1 LPCSLPGRY
10 RQRISVRCLELSSQ
24 EEILGF
30 RRCENAFPAPGLRTM
45 DLMAAAPS
53 WSSRAKAHHLA
64 LCHLPGHFERLDE
77 SLDSSIRS
85 TDASVPRAPRVLTV
99 SVAPLLSRKR
109 AKLGTRLVRAS
120 AGSTEP
126 RRRLRTRHRTLR
138 SPPSSPEL
146 TELYGAHATARHG
159 LLRESTE
166 PLAGSLG
173 ASELHGTT
181 LLSSTREASLPSH
194 V

>member
-1 LPCSLPGRY
+1 
-10 RQRISVRCLELSSQ
+10 
-24 EEILGF
+24 
-30 RRCENAFPAPGLRTM
+30 M

-64 LCHLPGHFERLDE
+64 LCHLPGHFERLDD

-85 TDASVPRAPRVLTV
+85 TDASVPPSTSCAHRLCRT
-99 SVAPLLSRKR
+99 PLLPRKR